1 LVRHSKTCIQIE
13 NLAMKRQLPRWKNV
27 KPLLGWS
34 LPKLPLQDKKLKKV
48 VNMAEMRSLAKKRV
62 PKAVFDYVDGGAN
75 DELAYARSQEIYSKV
90 EFKARVLRDVSK
102 IDLNAEILDAKTS
115 LPIIFAPTGY
125 TRMMH
130 YKGEVMVAKVC
141 QENNLIYNL
150 STMGTTSSKE
160 IGEQVSGVRRWFQ
173 LYLWRDRDQSL
184 KFIEEAKEAGFEGL
198 MLTVDTAVG
207 GIKWRDMRNG
217 LTVPPKIGL
226 KTFFDMA
233 LKPKWWFNLLTTAP
247 LEFATFRNF
256 NKPLS
261 EIAAKVFDPAVT
273 FEDVK
278 WLRSVWQGKL
288 IIKGIQTVEDASELA
303 KIGIDAIVL
312 SNHGGRQLD
321 RSVVPLELLPS
332 VRAAIGAK
340 GSGPQIYID
349 GAVMSGADVIAAIA
363 LGADAVLIGR
373 AYLYGAMAAGEGGV
387 KKVVELFRFEM
398 ETAMKLMGAKNLG
411 ELSPDFVNIRA

>member
-1 LVRHSKTCIQIE
+1 
-13 NLAMKRQLPRWKNV
+13 MKRQLPRWKNI

-34 LPKLPLQDKKLKKV
+34 LPKFPLQDRKLKNV
-48 VNMAEMRSLAKKRV
+48 VNLAEMRNLAKKRV

-75 DELAYARSQEIYSKV
+75 DELAYARSQEIYSRV

-102 IDLNAEILDAKTS
+102 IDLTCDVIGQKSA

-130 YKGEVMVAKVC
+130 YQGEVMIAKIC
-141 QENNLIYNL
+141 EENNLIYNL
-150 STMGTTSSKE
+150 STMGTTSSEE
-160 IGEQVSGVRRWFQ
+160 IGNQVPGVRRWFQ

-217 LTVPPKIGL
+217 LTVPPKIGF

-261 EIAAKVFDPAVT
+261 EIAATVFDPAVT
-273 FEDVK
+273 FEYVK

-288 IIKGIQTVEDASELA
+288 IIKGIQTVADAAELK
-303 KIGIDAIVL
+303 KIGVDAIVL

-321 RSVVPLELLPS
+321 RSVVPLELLPK
-332 VRAAIGAK
+332 VRSEFGAK

-349 GAVMSGADVIAAIA
+349 GAIMSGADVLAAVA

-373 AYLYGAMAAGEGGV
+373 AYLYGAMAAGQSGV
-387 KKVVELFRFEM
+387 EKVVEMFRFEM
-398 ETAMKLMGAKNLG
+398 ETAMKLMGAKNLT
-411 ELSPDFVNIRA
+411 ELTPDFVNIRS

>member
-1 LVRHSKTCIQIE
+1 
-13 NLAMKRQLPRWKNV
+13 MKRQLPRWKNI

-34 LPKLPLQDKKLKKV
+34 LPKYPLSDKKLNNV
-48 VNMAEMRSLAKKRV
+48 VNLAELRLLAKRRV

-75 DELAYARSQEIYSKV
+75 DELAYARSQEIYSRI
-90 EFKARVLRDVSK
+90 EFRARVLRDVSNIK
-102 IDLNAEILDAKTS
+102 LNANILGADSA

-130 YKGEVMVAKVC
+130 YQGEVMVAKVC
-141 QENNLIYNL
+141 EENNLIYNL
-150 STMGTTSSKE
+150 STMGTTSSSE
-160 IGEQVSGVRRWFQ
+160 IGKEVSGVRRWFQ

-184 KFIEEAKEAGFEGL
+184 KFIQEAKVAGFEGL

-217 LTVPPKIGL
+217 LTVPPKINL
-226 KTFFDMA
+226 KTFIDMA
-233 LKPKWWFNLLTTAP
+233 FKPKWWLNLLTTAP

-288 IIKGIQTVEDASELA
+288 IIKGIQTVEDALELT
-303 KIGIDAIVL
+303 KIGVDAIVL

-321 RSVVPLELLPS
+321 RSVVPLELLPQ
-332 VRAAIGAK
+332 VRAALGAK
-340 GSGPQIYID
+340 GGNVQLYID
-349 GAVMSGADVIAAIA
+349 GAIMSGADVLAAIA

-373 AYLYGAMAAGEGGV
+373 AYLYGAMASGKAGV
-387 KKVVELFRFEM
+387 QKVVQILRFEM
-398 ETAMKLMGAKNLG
+398 ETAMKLMGVKDLS
-411 ELSPDFVNIRA
+411 ELTQDFVNIRS

>member
-1 LVRHSKTCIQIE
+1 
-13 NLAMKRQLPRWKNV
+13 M
-27 KPLLGWS
+27 
-34 LPKLPLQDKKLKKV
+34 PKFPLQDRKLKSV
-48 VNMAEMRSLAKKRV
+48 VNLAEMRNLAKKRV

-75 DELAYARSQEIYSKV
+75 DELAYVRSQEIYSRV

-102 IDLNAEILDAKTS
+102 IDLTCDVLGQKTA
-115 LPIIFAPTGY
+115 LPLIFAPTGY

-130 YKGEVMVAKVC
+130 YQGEVMVAKIC
-141 QENNLIYNL
+141 EENNLIYNL
-150 STMGTTSSKE
+150 STMGTTSSEE
-160 IGEQVSGVRRWFQ
+160 IGNQVPGVRRWFQ

-184 KFIEEAKEAGFEGL
+184 KFIEEAKKAGFEGL

-217 LTVPPKIGL
+217 LTVPPKIGF

-261 EIAAKVFDPAVT
+261 EIAATVFDPAVT

-288 IIKGIQTVEDASELA
+288 IIKGIQSVADAAELK
-303 KIGIDAIVL
+303 KIGVDAIVL

-321 RSVVPLELLPS
+321 RSVVPLELLPK
-332 VRAAIGAK
+332 VRSEIGVK

-349 GAVMSGADVIAAIA
+349 GAIMSGADVLAAIA

-373 AYLYGAMAAGEGGV
+373 AYLYGAMAAGKSGV
-387 KKVVELFRFEM
+387 KKVVEMFRFEM
-398 ETAMKLMGAKNLG
+398 ETALKLMGAKNLS
-411 ELSPDFVNIRA
+411 ELAPDFVNIRS

>member
-1 LVRHSKTCIQIE
+1 
-13 NLAMKRQLPRWKNV
+13 MKRQLPRWKNI
-27 KPLLGWS
+27 KPLLGWG
-34 LPKLPLQDKKLKKV
+34 LPKTFFQDRKLNSA
-48 VNMAEMRSLAKKRV
+48 VNLAELRLLAKRRV

-75 DELAYARSQEIYSKV
+75 DELAYARSQEIYSRV
-90 EFKARVLRDVSK
+90 EFKARVLRDVSAVDLKTK
-102 IDLNAEILDAKTS
+102 ILGKESA

-130 YKGEVMVAKVC
+130 YQGEIMVAKVC
-141 QENNLIYNL
+141 DDNNLIYNL

-160 IGEQVSGVRRWFQ
+160 IGEQVPSVRRWFQ
-173 LYLWRDRDQSL
+173 LYLWRDREQSL
-184 KFIEEAKEAGFEGL
+184 KFIEEARAAGFEGL

-217 LTVPPKIGL
+217 LTVPPKIGF

-288 IIKGIQTVEDASELA
+288 IIKGIQTVSDAQELA
-303 KIGIDAIVL
+303 KIGVDAIVL

-321 RSVVPLELLPS
+321 RSVVPLELLPD
-332 VRAAIGAK
+332 VRTALGPK
-340 GSGPQIYID
+340 GSGVEIYID
-349 GAVMSGADVIAAIA
+349 GAIMSGADCLAAVA

-373 AYLYGAMAAGEGGV
+373 AYLYGAMAAGKNGV
-387 KKVVELFRFEM
+387 EKVVEILRFEM
-398 ETAMKLMGAKNLG
+398 ETALKLMGAKNLS
-411 ELSPDFVNIRA
+411 ELSPEFINIRS

>member
-1 LVRHSKTCIQIE
+1 
-13 NLAMKRQLPRWKNV
+13 MKRQLPRWKSI
-27 KPLLGWS
+27 KPLLGWG
-34 LPKLPLQDKKLKKV
+34 LPKSPFQDRKLNSV
-48 VNMAEMRSLAKKRV
+48 VNLAELRSLAKRRV

-75 DELAYARSQEIYSKV
+75 DELAYARSQEIYTRV
-90 EFKARVLRDVSK
+90 EFKARVLRDVSV
-102 IDLNAEILDAKTS
+102 IDLKTKILDKESA

-130 YKGEVMVAKVC
+130 YQGEVMVAKVC
-141 QENNLIYNL
+141 DENNLIYNL

-160 IGEQVSGVRRWFQ
+160 IGEQVPNVRRWFQ

-184 KFIEEAKEAGFEGL
+184 KFIEEAKAAGFEGL

-288 IIKGIQTVEDASELA
+288 IIKGIQTVSDAQELA
-303 KIGIDAIVL
+303 KIGVDAIVL

-321 RSVVPLELLPS
+321 RSVVPLELLPA
-332 VRAAIGAK
+332 VRTAIGPK
-340 GSGPQIYID
+340 GNSPEIYID
-349 GAVMSGADVIAAIA
+349 GAIMSGADCLAAVA

-373 AYLYGAMAAGEGGV
+373 AYLYGAMAAGKNGV
-387 KKVVELFRFEM
+387 EKVVEILRFEM
-398 ETAMKLMGAKNLG
+398 ETALKLMGAKNLS
-411 ELSPDFVNIRA
+411 ELSPDFINIRS

>member
-1 LVRHSKTCIQIE
+1 
-13 NLAMKRQLPRWKNV
+13 MKRQFPRWKNI

-34 LPKLPLQDKKLKKV
+34 LPKDPFADRKLKKV
-48 VNMAEMRSLAKKRV
+48 VNLAEMRLLSKKRV

-75 DELAYARSQEIYSKV
+75 DELAFIRSQEAYSRV

-102 IDLNAEILDAKTS
+102 IDLTANIVGQKSA

-130 YKGEVMVAKVC
+130 YQGEIMVAKIC
-141 QENNLIYNL
+141 EENNLVYNL

-160 IGEQVSGVRRWFQ
+160 IGDQVPNVRRWFQ
-173 LYLWRDRDQSL
+173 LYLWRDRSQSL
-184 KFIEEAKEAGFEGL
+184 KFIEEAQAAGFEGL

-233 LKPKWWFNLLTTAP
+233 LKPKWWANLLTTAP

-278 WLRSVWQGKL
+278 WLRSVWKGKL
-288 IIKGIQTVEDASELA
+288 IIKGIQNVPDAVELT
-303 KIGIDAIVL
+303 KIGVDAIVL

-321 RSVVPLELLPS
+321 RSVVPLELLPQ
-332 VRAAIGAK
+332 VRSAIGPK
-340 GSGPQIYID
+340 GNGPQIFID
-349 GAVMSGADVIAAIA
+349 GAIMSGADVLAAIA

-373 AYLYGAMAAGEGGV
+373 AYLYGAMAAGKKGV
-387 KKVVELFRFEM
+387 EKVVEMLRFEM
-398 ETAMKLMGAKNLG
+398 ETAMKLLGAKDLS
-411 ELSPDFVNIRA
+411 ELNPDFVNIRN

>member
-1 LVRHSKTCIQIE
+1 
-13 NLAMKRQLPRWKNV
+13 MKRQLPRWKSI
-27 KPLLGWS
+27 KPLLGWG
-34 LPKLPLQDKKLKKV
+34 LPKSPFRDRKLNSV
-48 VNMAEMRSLAKKRV
+48 VNLAELRSLAKRRV

-75 DELAYARSQEIYSKV
+75 DELAYARSQEIYSRV
-90 EFKARVLRDVSK
+90 EFKARVLRDVSV
-102 IDLNAEILDAKTS
+102 IDLKTKILDKESA

-130 YKGEVMVAKVC
+130 YQGEVMVAKVC
-141 QENNLIYNL
+141 DENNLIYSL

-160 IGEQVSGVRRWFQ
+160 IGEQVPNVRRWFQ

-184 KFIEEAKEAGFEGL
+184 KFIEEAKAAGFEGL

-207 GIKWRDMRNG
+207 GIKWRDIRNG

-288 IIKGIQTVEDASELA
+288 IIKGIQTVSDAQELA
-303 KIGIDAIVL
+303 KIGVDAIVL

-321 RSVVPLELLPS
+321 RSVVPLELLPA
-332 VRAAIGAK
+332 VRTAIGPK
-340 GSGPQIYID
+340 GNSPEIYID
-349 GAVMSGADVIAAIA
+349 GAIMSGADCLAAVA

-373 AYLYGAMAAGEGGV
+373 AYLYGAMAAGKNGV
-387 KKVVELFRFEM
+387 EKVVEILRFEM
-398 ETAMKLMGAKNLG
+398 ETALKLMGAKNLS
-411 ELSPDFVNIRA
+411 ELSPDFINIRS

>member
-1 LVRHSKTCIQIE
+1 MR
-13 NLAMKRQLPRWKNV
+13 MKRQLPRWKNI

-34 LPKLPLQDKKLKKV
+34 LPKYPLSDKKLNNV
-48 VNMAEMRSLAKKRV
+48 VNLAELRLLAKRRV

-75 DELAYARSQEIYSKV
+75 DELAYARSQEIYSRI
-90 EFKARVLRDVSK
+90 EFRARVLRDVSNIK
-102 IDLNAEILDAKTS
+102 LNANILGADSA

-130 YKGEVMVAKVC
+130 YQGEVMVAKVC
-141 QENNLIYNL
+141 EENNLIYNL
-150 STMGTTSSKE
+150 STMGTTSSSE
-160 IGEQVSGVRRWFQ
+160 IGKEVSGVRRWFQ

-184 KFIEEAKEAGFEGL
+184 KFIQEAKVAGFEGL

-217 LTVPPKIGL
+217 LTVPPKINL
-226 KTFFDMA
+226 KTFIDMA
-233 LKPKWWFNLLTTAP
+233 FKPKWWLNLLTTAP

-288 IIKGIQTVEDASELA
+288 IIKGIQTVEDALELT
-303 KIGIDAIVL
+303 KIGVDAIVL

-321 RSVVPLELLPS
+321 RSVVPLELLPQ
-332 VRAAIGAK
+332 VRAALGAK
-340 GSGPQIYID
+340 GGNVQLYID
-349 GAVMSGADVIAAIA
+349 GAIMSGADVLAAIA

-373 AYLYGAMAAGEGGV
+373 AYLYGAMASGKAGV
-387 KKVVELFRFEM
+387 QKVVQILRFEM
-398 ETAMKLMGAKNLG
+398 ETAMKLMGVKDLS
-411 ELSPDFVNIRA
+411 ELTPDFVNIRS

>member
-1 LVRHSKTCIQIE
+1 
-13 NLAMKRQLPRWKNV
+13 MKRQLPRWKSI
-27 KPLLGWS
+27 KPLLGWG
-34 LPKLPLQDKKLKKV
+34 LPKSPFRDRKLNSV
-48 VNMAEMRSLAKKRV
+48 VNLAELRSLAKRRV

-75 DELAYARSQEIYSKV
+75 DELAYARSQEIYSRV
-90 EFKARVLRDVSK
+90 EFKARVLRDVSV
-102 IDLNAEILDAKTS
+102 IDLKTKILDKESA

-130 YKGEVMVAKVC
+130 YQGEVMVAKVC
-141 QENNLIYNL
+141 NENNLIYNL

-160 IGEQVSGVRRWFQ
+160 IGEQVPNVRRWFQ

-184 KFIEEAKEAGFEGL
+184 KFIEEAKAAGFEGL

-207 GIKWRDMRNG
+207 GIKWRDIRNG

-278 WLRSVWQGKL
+278 WLRSVWQEKL
-288 IIKGIQTVEDASELA
+288 IIKGIQTVSDAQELA
-303 KIGIDAIVL
+303 KIGVDAIVL

-321 RSVVPLELLPS
+321 RSVVPLELLPA
-332 VRAAIGAK
+332 VRTAIGPK
-340 GSGPQIYID
+340 GSSPEIYID
-349 GAVMSGADVIAAIA
+349 GAIMSGADCLAAVA
-363 LGADAVLIGR
+363 LGANAVLIGR
-373 AYLYGAMAAGEGGV
+373 AYLYGAMAAGKNGV
-387 KKVVELFRFEM
+387 EKVVEILRFEM
-398 ETAMKLMGAKNLG
+398 ETALKLMGAKNLS
-411 ELSPDFVNIRA
+411 ELSPDFINIRS

>member
-1 LVRHSKTCIQIE
+1 
-13 NLAMKRQLPRWKNV
+13 MKRQLPRWKNI
-27 KPLLGWS
+27 KPLLGWG
-34 LPKLPLQDKKLKKV
+34 LPKSPFQDRKLNSA
-48 VNMAEMRSLAKKRV
+48 VNLAELRLLAKRRV

-75 DELAYARSQEIYSKV
+75 DELAYARSQEIYSRI
-90 EFKARVLRDVSK
+90 EFKARVLRDVSV
-102 IDLNAEILDAKTS
+102 IDLKTKILGKESA
-115 LPIIFAPTGY
+115 LPIILAPTGY

-130 YKGEVMVAKVC
+130 YQGEVMVAKVC
-141 QENNLIYNL
+141 DENNLIYNL

-160 IGEQVSGVRRWFQ
+160 VGEQVPKVRRWFQ
-173 LYLWRDRDQSL
+173 LYLWRDREQSL
-184 KFIEEAKEAGFEGL
+184 KFIEEAKAAGFEGL

-207 GIKWRDMRNG
+207 GIKWRDIRNG

-226 KTFFDMA
+226 KTFIDMA

-288 IIKGIQTVEDASELA
+288 IIKGIQTVSDAQELA
-303 KIGIDAIVL
+303 KIGVDAIVL

-321 RSVVPLELLPS
+321 RSVVPLELLPA
-332 VRAAIGAK
+332 VRTALGPK
-340 GSGPQIYID
+340 GSGVEIYID
-349 GAVMSGADVIAAIA
+349 GAVMSGADCLAAVA

-373 AYLYGAMAAGEGGV
+373 AYLYGAMAAGKNGV
-387 KKVVELFRFEM
+387 EKVVEILRFEM
-398 ETAMKLMGAKNLG
+398 ETALKLMGAKNLS
-411 ELSPDFVNIRA
+411 ELSPDFINIRS

>member
-1 LVRHSKTCIQIE
+1 
-13 NLAMKRQLPRWKNV
+13 MKRQLPRWKNI
-27 KPLLGWS
+27 KPLLGWG
-34 LPKLPLQDKKLKKV
+34 LPKSPFQDRKLNSA
-48 VNMAEMRSLAKKRV
+48 VNLAELRLLAKRRV

-75 DELAYARSQEIYSKV
+75 DELAYARSQEIYSRV
-90 EFKARVLRDVSK
+90 EFKARVLRDVSAVDLKTK
-102 IDLNAEILDAKTS
+102 ILGKESA

-130 YKGEVMVAKVC
+130 YQGEVMVAKVC
-141 QENNLIYNL
+141 DENNLIYNL

-160 IGEQVSGVRRWFQ
+160 IGEQVPTVRRWFQ
-173 LYLWRDRDQSL
+173 LYLWRDREQSL
-184 KFIEEAKEAGFEGL
+184 KFIEEAKAAGFEGL

-207 GIKWRDMRNG
+207 GIKWRDIRNG

-226 KTFFDMA
+226 KTFIDMA

-288 IIKGIQTVEDASELA
+288 IIKGIQTVSDAQELA
-303 KIGIDAIVL
+303 KIGVDAIVL

-321 RSVVPLELLPS
+321 RSVVPLELLPE
-332 VRAAIGAK
+332 VRTALGPK
-340 GSGPQIYID
+340 GSGVEIYID
-349 GAVMSGADVIAAIA
+349 GAVMSGADCLAAVA

-373 AYLYGAMAAGEGGV
+373 AYLYGAMAAGKNGV
-387 KKVVELFRFEM
+387 EKVVEILRFEM
-398 ETAMKLMGAKNLG
+398 ETALKLMGAKNLS
-411 ELSPDFVNIRA
+411 ELSPEFINIRS

>member
-1 LVRHSKTCIQIE
+1 L
-13 NLAMKRQLPRWKNV
+13 KRQFPRWKNI

-34 LPKLPLQDKKLKKV
+34 LPKDPFADRKLKKV
-48 VNMAEMRSLAKKRV
+48 VNLAEMRLLSKKRV

-75 DELAYARSQEIYSKV
+75 DELAYARSQEIYSRV
-90 EFKARVLRDVSK
+90 EFRARVLRDVSK
-102 IDLNAEILDAKTS
+102 IDLTADIVGQKSA

-130 YKGEVMVAKVC
+130 YQGEVMIAKVC
-141 QENNLIYNL
+141 EENDLVYNL

-160 IGEQVSGVRRWFQ
+160 IGDQVPTVRRWFQ
-173 LYLWRDRDQSL
+173 LYLWRDRSQSL
-184 KFIEEAKEAGFEGL
+184 KFIEEAQAAGFEGL

-233 LKPKWWFNLLTTAP
+233 LKPKWWANLLTTAP

-278 WLRSVWQGKL
+278 WLRSVWKGKL
-288 IIKGIQTVEDASELA
+288 IIKGIQTVSDAVEL
-303 KIGIDAIVL
+303 KNIGVDAIVL

-321 RSVVPLELLPS
+321 RSVVPLELLPQ
-332 VRAAIGAK
+332 VRSAIGPK
-340 GSGPQIYID
+340 GNGPQIFID
-349 GAVMSGADVIAAIA
+349 GAIMSGADVLAAIA

-373 AYLYGAMAAGEGGV
+373 AYLYGAMAAGKKGV
-387 KKVVELFRFEM
+387 EKVVEMLRFEM
-398 ETAMKLMGAKNLG
+398 ETAMKLLGAKDLS
-411 ELSPDFVNIRA
+411 ELNPDFVNIRN

>member
-1 LVRHSKTCIQIE
+1 
-13 NLAMKRQLPRWKNV
+13 MKRQLPRWKSI
-27 KPLLGWS
+27 KPLLGWG
-34 LPKLPLQDKKLKKV
+34 LPKSPFRDRKLNSV
-48 VNMAEMRSLAKKRV
+48 VNLAELRSLAKRRV

-75 DELAYARSQEIYSKV
+75 DELAYARSQEIYSRV
-90 EFKARVLRDVSK
+90 EFKARVLRDVSV
-102 IDLNAEILDAKTS
+102 IDLKTKILDKESA

-130 YKGEVMVAKVC
+130 YQGEVMVAKVC
-141 QENNLIYNL
+141 NENNLIYNL

-160 IGEQVSGVRRWFQ
+160 IGEQVPNVRRWFQ

-184 KFIEEAKEAGFEGL
+184 KFIEEAKAAGFEGL

-288 IIKGIQTVEDASELA
+288 IIKGIQTVSDAQELA
-303 KIGIDAIVL
+303 KIGVDAIVL

-321 RSVVPLELLPS
+321 RSVVPLELLPA
-332 VRAAIGAK
+332 VRTAIGPK
-340 GSGPQIYID
+340 GSSPEIYID
-349 GAVMSGADVIAAIA
+349 GAIMSGADCLAAVA

-373 AYLYGAMAAGEGGV
+373 AYLYGAMAAGKNGV
-387 KKVVELFRFEM
+387 EKVVEILRFEM
-398 ETAMKLMGAKNLG
+398 ETALKLMGAKNLS
-411 ELSPDFVNIRA
+411 ELSPDFINIRS

>member
-1 LVRHSKTCIQIE
+1 L
-13 NLAMKRQLPRWKNV
+13 KRQFPRWKNI

-34 LPKLPLQDKKLKKV
+34 LPKDPFADRKLKKV
-48 VNMAEMRSLAKKRV
+48 VNLAEMRLLSKKRV

-75 DELAYARSQEIYSKV
+75 DELAFIRSQEVYSRV

-102 IDLNAEILDAKTS
+102 IDLTANIVGQKSA

-130 YKGEVMVAKVC
+130 YQGEIMVAKVC
-141 QENNLIYNL
+141 EENNLVYNL

-160 IGEQVSGVRRWFQ
+160 IGDQVPNVRRWFQ
-173 LYLWRDRDQSL
+173 LYLWRDRSQSL
-184 KFIEEAKEAGFEGL
+184 KFIEEAQAAGFEGL

-233 LKPKWWFNLLTTAP
+233 LKPKWWANLLTTAP

-273 FEDVK
+273 FEDIK
-278 WLRSVWQGKL
+278 WLRSVWKGKL
-288 IIKGIQTVEDASELA
+288 IIKGIQNVPDAVELT
-303 KIGIDAIVL
+303 KIGVDAIVL

-321 RSVVPLELLPS
+321 RSVVPLELLPQ
-332 VRAAIGAK
+332 VRSAIGPK
-340 GSGPQIYID
+340 GNGPQIFID
-349 GAVMSGADVIAAIA
+349 GAIMSGADVLAAIA

-373 AYLYGAMAAGEGGV
+373 AYLYGAMAAGKKGV
-387 KKVVELFRFEM
+387 EKVVEMLRFEM
-398 ETAMKLMGAKNLG
+398 ETAMKLLGAKDLS
-411 ELSPDFVNIRA
+411 ELNPDFVNIRN

>member
-1 LVRHSKTCIQIE
+1 
-13 NLAMKRQLPRWKNV
+13 MKRQLPRWKSI
-27 KPLLGWS
+27 KPLLGWG
-34 LPKLPLQDKKLKKV
+34 LPKSPFRDRKLNSV
-48 VNMAEMRSLAKKRV
+48 VNLAELRSLAKRRV

-75 DELAYARSQEIYSKV
+75 DELAYARSQEIYSRV
-90 EFKARVLRDVSK
+90 EFKARVLRDVSV
-102 IDLNAEILDAKTS
+102 IDLKTKILDKESA

-130 YKGEVMVAKVC
+130 YQGEVMVAKVC
-141 QENNLIYNL
+141 DENNLIYNL

-160 IGEQVSGVRRWFQ
+160 IGEQVPNVRRWFQ

-184 KFIEEAKEAGFEGL
+184 KFIEEAKAAGFEGL

-207 GIKWRDMRNG
+207 GIKWRDIRNG

-288 IIKGIQTVEDASELA
+288 IIKGIQTVSDAQELA
-303 KIGIDAIVL
+303 KIGVDAIVL

-321 RSVVPLELLPS
+321 RSVVPLELLPA
-332 VRAAIGAK
+332 VRTAIGPK
-340 GSGPQIYID
+340 GNSPEIYID
-349 GAVMSGADVIAAIA
+349 GAIMSGADCLAAVA

-373 AYLYGAMAAGEGGV
+373 AFLYGAMAAGKNGV
-387 KKVVELFRFEM
+387 EKVVEILRFEM
-398 ETAMKLMGAKNLG
+398 ETALKLMGAKNLS
-411 ELSPDFVNIRA
+411 ELSPDYINIRS

>member
-1 LVRHSKTCIQIE
+1 
-13 NLAMKRQLPRWKNV
+13 MKRQLPRWKSI
-27 KPLLGWS
+27 KPLLGWG
-34 LPKLPLQDKKLKKV
+34 LPKSPFRDRKLNSV
-48 VNMAEMRSLAKKRV
+48 VNLAELRSLAKRRV

-75 DELAYARSQEIYSKV
+75 DELAYARSQEIYSRV
-90 EFKARVLRDVSK
+90 EFKARVLRDVSV
-102 IDLNAEILDAKTS
+102 IDLKTKILGKESA

-130 YKGEVMVAKVC
+130 YQGEVMVAKVC
-141 QENNLIYNL
+141 DENNLIYNL

-160 IGEQVSGVRRWFQ
+160 VGEQVPKVRRWFQ
-173 LYLWRDRDQSL
+173 LYLWRDREQSL
-184 KFIEEAKEAGFEGL
+184 KFIEEAKAAGFEGL

-207 GIKWRDMRNG
+207 GIKWRDIRNG

-226 KTFFDMA
+226 KTFVDMA

-288 IIKGIQTVEDASELA
+288 IIKGIQTVSDAQELA
-303 KIGIDAIVL
+303 KIGVDAIVL

-321 RSVVPLELLPS
+321 RSVVPLELLPA
-332 VRAAIGAK
+332 VRTALGPK
-340 GSGPQIYID
+340 GSGVEICID
-349 GAVMSGADVIAAIA
+349 GAVMSGADCLAAVA

-373 AYLYGAMAAGEGGV
+373 AYLYGAMAAGKNGV
-387 KKVVELFRFEM
+387 EKVVEILRFEM
-398 ETAMKLMGAKNLG
+398 ETALKLMGAKNLS
-411 ELSPDFVNIRA
+411 ELSPDFINIRS

>member
-1 LVRHSKTCIQIE
+1 
-13 NLAMKRQLPRWKNV
+13 MKRQLPRWKSI
-27 KPLLGWS
+27 KPLLGWG
-34 LPKLPLQDKKLKKV
+34 LPKSPFQDRKLNFV
-48 VNMAEMRSLAKKRV
+48 VNLAELRSLAKRRV

-75 DELAYARSQEIYSKV
+75 DELAYTRSQEIYSRV
-90 EFKARVLRDVSK
+90 EFKARVLRDVSV
-102 IDLNAEILDAKTS
+102 IDLKTKILDKESA

-130 YKGEVMVAKVC
+130 YQGEVMVAKVC
-141 QENNLIYNL
+141 DKNNLIYNL

-160 IGEQVSGVRRWFQ
+160 IGEQVPNVRRWFQ

-184 KFIEEAKEAGFEGL
+184 KFIEEAKAAGFEGL

-207 GIKWRDMRNG
+207 GIKWRDIRNG

-288 IIKGIQTVEDASELA
+288 IIKGIQTVSDAQELA
-303 KIGIDAIVL
+303 KIGVDAIVL

-321 RSVVPLELLPS
+321 RSVVPLELLPA
-332 VRAAIGAK
+332 VRTAIGPK
-340 GSGPQIYID
+340 GSSPEIYID
-349 GAVMSGADVIAAIA
+349 GAIMSGADCLAAVA

-373 AYLYGAMAAGEGGV
+373 AYLYGAMAAGKNGV
-387 KKVVELFRFEM
+387 EKVIEILRFEM
-398 ETAMKLMGAKNLG
+398 ETALKLMGAKNLS
-411 ELSPDFVNIRA
+411 ELSPDFINIRS

>member
-1 LVRHSKTCIQIE
+1 
-13 NLAMKRQLPRWKNV
+13 MKRQFPRWKNI

-34 LPKLPLQDKKLKKV
+34 LPKDPFADRKLKKV
-48 VNMAEMRSLAKKRV
+48 VNLAEMRLLSKKRV

-75 DELAYARSQEIYSKV
+75 DELAFIRSQEVYSRV

-102 IDLNAEILDAKTS
+102 IDLTADIVGQKSA

-130 YKGEVMVAKVC
+130 YQGEIMVAKVC
-141 QENNLIYNL
+141 EENNLVYNL

-160 IGEQVSGVRRWFQ
+160 IGEQVPNVRRWFQ
-173 LYLWRDRDQSL
+173 LYLWRDRSQSL
-184 KFIEEAKEAGFEGL
+184 KFIEEAQAAGFEGL

-233 LKPKWWFNLLTTAP
+233 LKPKWWANLLTTAP

-278 WLRSVWQGKL
+278 WLRSVWKGKL
-288 IIKGIQTVEDASELA
+288 IIKGIQTVSDAVEL
-303 KIGIDAIVL
+303 KDIGVDAIVL

-321 RSVVPLELLPS
+321 RSIVPLELLPQ
-332 VRAAIGAK
+332 VRSAIGPK
-340 GSGPQIYID
+340 GNGPQIFID
-349 GAVMSGADVIAAIA
+349 GAIMSGADVLAAIA

-373 AYLYGAMAAGEGGV
+373 AYLYGAMAAGKKGV
-387 KKVVELFRFEM
+387 EKVVEMLRFEM
-398 ETAMKLMGAKNLG
+398 ETAIKLLGAKDLS
-411 ELSPDFVNIRA
+411 ELNPDFVNIRN

>member
-1 LVRHSKTCIQIE
+1 MR
-13 NLAMKRQLPRWKNV
+13 MKRQLPRWKNI

-34 LPKLPLQDKKLKKV
+34 IPKYPRSDKKLNNV
-48 VNMAEMRSLAKKRV
+48 VNLAELRLLAKRRV

-75 DELAYARSQEIYSKV
+75 DELAYARSQEIYSRI
-90 EFKARVLRDVSK
+90 EFRARVLRDVSNVK
-102 IDLNAEILDAKTS
+102 LNANILGADSA

-130 YKGEVMVAKVC
+130 YQGEVMVAKVC
-141 QENNLIYNL
+141 EENNLIYNL
-150 STMGTTSSKE
+150 STMGTTSSSE
-160 IGEQVSGVRRWFQ
+160 IGKEVSGVRRWFQ

-184 KFIEEAKEAGFEGL
+184 KFIQEAKVAGFEGL

-217 LTVPPKIGL
+217 LTVPPKINL
-226 KTFFDMA
+226 KTFIDMA
-233 LKPKWWFNLLTTAP
+233 FKPKWWFNLLTTAP

-288 IIKGIQTVEDASELA
+288 IIKGIQTVEDALELT
-303 KIGIDAIVL
+303 KIGVDAIVL

-321 RSVVPLELLPS
+321 RSVVPLELLPQ
-332 VRAAIGAK
+332 VRAALGAK
-340 GSGPQIYID
+340 GGNVQLYID
-349 GAVMSGADVIAAIA
+349 GAIMSGADVLAAIA

-373 AYLYGAMAAGEGGV
+373 AYLYGAMAAGKAGV
-387 KKVVELFRFEM
+387 QKVVQILRFEM
-398 ETAMKLMGAKNLG
+398 ETAMKLMGVKDLS
-411 ELSPDFVNIRA
+411 ELTPDFVNIRS

>member
-1 LVRHSKTCIQIE
+1 
-13 NLAMKRQLPRWKNV
+13 MKRQLPRWKSI
-27 KPLLGWS
+27 KPLLGWG
-34 LPKLPLQDKKLKKV
+34 LPKSPFQDRKLNFV
-48 VNMAEMRSLAKKRV
+48 VNLAELRSLAKRRV

-75 DELAYARSQEIYSKV
+75 DELAYARSQEIYSRV
-90 EFKARVLRDVSK
+90 EFKARVLRDVSV
-102 IDLNAEILDAKTS
+102 IDLKTKILDKESA

-130 YKGEVMVAKVC
+130 YQGEVMVAKVC
-141 QENNLIYNL
+141 DENNLIYNL

-160 IGEQVSGVRRWFQ
+160 IGEQVPNVRRWFQ

-184 KFIEEAKEAGFEGL
+184 KFIEEAKAAGFEGL

-207 GIKWRDMRNG
+207 GIKWRDIRNG

-288 IIKGIQTVEDASELA
+288 IIKGIQTVSDAQELA
-303 KIGIDAIVL
+303 KIGVDAIVL

-321 RSVVPLELLPS
+321 RSVVPLELLPA
-332 VRAAIGAK
+332 VRTAIGPK
-340 GSGPQIYID
+340 GSSPEIYID
-349 GAVMSGADVIAAIA
+349 GAIMSGADCLAAVA

-373 AYLYGAMAAGEGGV
+373 AYLYGAMAAGKNGV
-387 KKVVELFRFEM
+387 EKVVEILRFEM
-398 ETAMKLMGAKNLG
+398 ETALKLMGAKNLS
-411 ELSPDFVNIRA
+411 ELSPDFINIRS

>member
-1 LVRHSKTCIQIE
+1 
-13 NLAMKRQLPRWKNV
+13 MKRQLPRWKSI
-27 KPLLGWS
+27 KPLLGWG
-34 LPKLPLQDKKLKKV
+34 LPKSPFRDRKLNSV
-48 VNMAEMRSLAKKRV
+48 VNLAELRSLAKRRV

-75 DELAYARSQEIYSKV
+75 DELAYARSQEIYSRV
-90 EFKARVLRDVSK
+90 EFKARVLRDVSV
-102 IDLNAEILDAKTS
+102 IDLKTKILDKESA

-130 YKGEVMVAKVC
+130 YQGEVMVAKVC
-141 QENNLIYNL
+141 DENNLIYNL

-160 IGEQVSGVRRWFQ
+160 IGEQVTNVRRWFQ

-184 KFIEEAKEAGFEGL
+184 KFIEEAKAAGFEGL

-207 GIKWRDMRNG
+207 GIKWRDIRNG

-288 IIKGIQTVEDASELA
+288 IIKGIQTVSDAQELA
-303 KIGIDAIVL
+303 KIGVDAIVL

-321 RSVVPLELLPS
+321 RSVVPLELLPA
-332 VRAAIGAK
+332 VRTAIGPK
-340 GSGPQIYID
+340 GSSPEIYID
-349 GAVMSGADVIAAIA
+349 GAIMSGADCLAAVA

-373 AYLYGAMAAGEGGV
+373 AYLYGAMAAGKNGV
-387 KKVVELFRFEM
+387 EKVVEILRFEM
-398 ETAMKLMGAKNLG
+398 ETALKLMGAKNLS
-411 ELSPDFVNIRA
+411 ELSPDFINIRS

>member
-1 LVRHSKTCIQIE
+1 
-13 NLAMKRQLPRWKNV
+13 MKRQLPRWKSI
-27 KPLLGWS
+27 KPLLGWG
-34 LPKLPLQDKKLKKV
+34 LPKSPFRDRKLNSV
-48 VNMAEMRSLAKKRV
+48 VNLAELRSLAKRRV

-75 DELAYARSQEIYSKV
+75 DELAYARSQEIYSRV
-90 EFKARVLRDVSK
+90 EFKARVLRDVSV
-102 IDLNAEILDAKTS
+102 IDLKTKILDKESA

-130 YKGEVMVAKVC
+130 YQGEVMVAKVC
-141 QENNLIYNL
+141 DENNLIYNL

-160 IGEQVSGVRRWFQ
+160 IGEQVPNVRRWFQ

-184 KFIEEAKEAGFEGL
+184 KFIEEAKAAGFEGL

-288 IIKGIQTVEDASELA
+288 IIKGIQTVSDAQELA
-303 KIGIDAIVL
+303 KIGVDAIVL

-321 RSVVPLELLPS
+321 RSVVPLELLPA
-332 VRAAIGAK
+332 VRTAIGPK
-340 GSGPQIYID
+340 GSSPEIYID
-349 GAVMSGADVIAAIA
+349 GAIMSGADCLAAVA
-363 LGADAVLIGR
+363 LGADALLIGR
-373 AYLYGAMAAGEGGV
+373 AYLYGAMAAGKNGV
-387 KKVVELFRFEM
+387 EKVVEILRFEM
-398 ETAMKLMGAKNLG
+398 ETALKLMGAKNLS
-411 ELSPDFVNIRA
+411 ELSPDFINIRS

>member
-1 LVRHSKTCIQIE
+1 
-13 NLAMKRQLPRWKNV
+13 MKRQFPRWKNI

-34 LPKLPLQDKKLKKV
+34 LPKDPFADRKLKKV
-48 VNMAEMRSLAKKRV
+48 VNLAEMRLLSKKRV

-75 DELAYARSQEIYSKV
+75 DELAFIRSQEVYSRV

-102 IDLNAEILDAKTS
+102 IDLTANIVGQKSA
-115 LPIIFAPTGY
+115 LPLIFAPTGY

-130 YKGEVMVAKVC
+130 YQGEIMVAKVC
-141 QENNLIYNL
+141 EENNLVYNL

-160 IGEQVSGVRRWFQ
+160 IGDQVPNVRRWFQ
-173 LYLWRDRDQSL
+173 LYLWRDRSQSL
-184 KFIEEAKEAGFEGL
+184 KFIEEAQAAGFEGL

-233 LKPKWWFNLLTTAP
+233 LKPKWWANLLTTAP

-273 FEDVK
+273 FEDIK
-278 WLRSVWQGKL
+278 WLRSVWKGKL
-288 IIKGIQTVEDASELA
+288 IIKGIQTVSDAVELT
-303 KIGIDAIVL
+303 KIGVDAIVL

-321 RSVVPLELLPS
+321 RSVVPLELLPQ
-332 VRAAIGAK
+332 VRSAIGPK
-340 GSGPQIYID
+340 GNGPQIFID
-349 GAVMSGADVIAAIA
+349 GAIMSGADVLAAIA

-373 AYLYGAMAAGEGGV
+373 AYLYGAMAAGKKGV
-387 KKVVELFRFEM
+387 EKVVEMLRFEM
-398 ETAMKLMGAKNLG
+398 ETAMKLLGAKDLS
-411 ELSPDFVNIRA
+411 ELNPDFVNIRN

>member
-1 LVRHSKTCIQIE
+1 
-13 NLAMKRQLPRWKNV
+13 MKRQLPRWKSI
-27 KPLLGWS
+27 KPLLGWG
-34 LPKLPLQDKKLKKV
+34 LPKSPFRDRKLNSV
-48 VNMAEMRSLAKKRV
+48 VNLAELRSLAKRRV

-75 DELAYARSQEIYSKV
+75 DELAYARSQEIYSRV
-90 EFKARVLRDVSK
+90 EFKARVLRDVSV
-102 IDLNAEILDAKTS
+102 IDLKTKILDKESA

-130 YKGEVMVAKVC
+130 YQGEVMVAKVC
-141 QENNLIYNL
+141 DENNLIYNL

-160 IGEQVSGVRRWFQ
+160 IGEQVPNVRRWFQ

-184 KFIEEAKEAGFEGL
+184 KFIEEAKAAGFEGL

-207 GIKWRDMRNG
+207 GIKWRDIRNG

-288 IIKGIQTVEDASELA
+288 IIKGIQTVSDAQELA
-303 KIGIDAIVL
+303 KIGVDAIVL

-321 RSVVPLELLPS
+321 RSVVPLELLPA
-332 VRAAIGAK
+332 VRTAIGPK
-340 GSGPQIYID
+340 GSSPEIYID
-349 GAVMSGADVIAAIA
+349 GAIMSGADCLAAVA
-363 LGADAVLIGR
+363 LGANAVLIGR
-373 AYLYGAMAAGEGGV
+373 AYLYGAMAAGKNGV
-387 KKVVELFRFEM
+387 EKVVEILRFEM
-398 ETAMKLMGAKNLG
+398 ETALKLMGAKNLS
-411 ELSPDFVNIRA
+411 ELSPDFINIRS

>member
-1 LVRHSKTCIQIE
+1 
-13 NLAMKRQLPRWKNV
+13 MKRQFPRWKNI

-34 LPKLPLQDKKLKKV
+34 LPKDPFADRKLKKV
-48 VNMAEMRSLAKKRV
+48 VNLAEMRLLSKKRV

-75 DELAYARSQEIYSKV
+75 DELAFIRSQEVYSRV

-102 IDLNAEILDAKTS
+102 IDLTANIVGQKSA

-130 YKGEVMVAKVC
+130 YQGEIMVAKVC
-141 QENNLIYNL
+141 EENNLVYNL

-160 IGEQVSGVRRWFQ
+160 IGEQVPNVRRWFQ
-173 LYLWRDRDQSL
+173 LYLWRDRSQSL
-184 KFIEEAKEAGFEGL
+184 KFIEEAQAAGFEGL

-233 LKPKWWFNLLTTAP
+233 LKPKWWANLLTTAP

-273 FEDVK
+273 FEDIK
-278 WLRSVWQGKL
+278 WLRSVWRGKL
-288 IIKGIQTVEDASELA
+288 IIKGIQTVSDAVELT
-303 KIGIDAIVL
+303 KIGVDAIVL

-321 RSVVPLELLPS
+321 RSVVPLELLPQ
-332 VRAAIGAK
+332 VRSAIGPK
-340 GSGPQIYID
+340 GNGPQIFID
-349 GAVMSGADVIAAIA
+349 GAIMSGADVLAAIA

-373 AYLYGAMAAGEGGV
+373 AYLYGAMAAGKKGV
-387 KKVVELFRFEM
+387 EKVVEMLRFEM
-398 ETAMKLMGAKNLG
+398 ETAMKLLGAKDLS
-411 ELSPDFVNIRA
+411 ELNPDFVNIRN

>member
-1 LVRHSKTCIQIE
+1 
-13 NLAMKRQLPRWKNV
+13 MKRQLPRWKSI
-27 KPLLGWS
+27 KPLLGWG
-34 LPKLPLQDKKLKKV
+34 LPKSPFRDRKLNSV
-48 VNMAEMRSLAKKRV
+48 VNLAELRSLANRRV

-75 DELAYARSQEIYSKV
+75 DELAYARSQEIYSRV
-90 EFKARVLRDVSK
+90 EFKARVLRDVSV
-102 IDLNAEILDAKTS
+102 IDLKTKILDKESA

-130 YKGEVMVAKVC
+130 YQGEVMVAKVC
-141 QENNLIYNL
+141 DENNLIYNL

-160 IGEQVSGVRRWFQ
+160 IGIQVPNVRRWFQ

-184 KFIEEAKEAGFEGL
+184 KFIEEAKAAGFEGL

-288 IIKGIQTVEDASELA
+288 IIKGIQTVSDAQELA
-303 KIGIDAIVL
+303 KIGVDAIVL

-321 RSVVPLELLPS
+321 RSVVPLELLPA
-332 VRAAIGAK
+332 VRTAIGPK
-340 GSGPQIYID
+340 GSSPEIYID
-349 GAVMSGADVIAAIA
+349 GAIMSGADCLAAVA

-373 AYLYGAMAAGEGGV
+373 AYLYGAMAAGKNGV
-387 KKVVELFRFEM
+387 EKVVEILRFEM
-398 ETAMKLMGAKNLG
+398 ETALKLMGAKNLS
-411 ELSPDFVNIRA
+411 ELSPDFINIRS

>member
-1 LVRHSKTCIQIE
+1 
-13 NLAMKRQLPRWKNV
+13 MKRQLPRWKSI
-27 KPLLGWS
+27 KPLLGWG
-34 LPKLPLQDKKLKKV
+34 LPKSPLRDRKLNSV
-48 VNMAEMRSLAKKRV
+48 VNLAELRSLAKRRV

-75 DELAYARSQEIYSKV
+75 DELAYARSQEIYSRV
-90 EFKARVLRDVSK
+90 EFKARVLRDVSV
-102 IDLNAEILDAKTS
+102 IDLKTKILDKESA

-130 YKGEVMVAKVC
+130 YQGEVMVAKVC
-141 QENNLIYNL
+141 DENNLIYNL

-160 IGEQVSGVRRWFQ
+160 IGEQVPNVRRWFQ

-184 KFIEEAKEAGFEGL
+184 KFIEEAKAAGFEGL

-207 GIKWRDMRNG
+207 GIKWRDIRNG

-288 IIKGIQTVEDASELA
+288 IIKGIQTVSDAQELA
-303 KIGIDAIVL
+303 KIGVDAIVL

-321 RSVVPLELLPS
+321 RSVVPLELLPA
-332 VRAAIGAK
+332 VRTAIGPK
-340 GSGPQIYID
+340 GNSPEIYID
-349 GAVMSGADVIAAIA
+349 GAIMSGADCLAAVA

-373 AYLYGAMAAGEGGV
+373 AYLYGAMAAGKNGV
-387 KKVVELFRFEM
+387 EKVVEILRFEM
-398 ETAMKLMGAKNLG
+398 ETALKLMGAKNLS
-411 ELSPDFVNIRA
+411 ELSPDFINIRS

>member
-1 LVRHSKTCIQIE
+1 
-13 NLAMKRQLPRWKNV
+13 MKRQLPRWKSI
-27 KPLLGWS
+27 KPLLGWG
-34 LPKLPLQDKKLKKV
+34 LPKSPFQDRKLNSV
-48 VNMAEMRSLAKKRV
+48 VNLAELRSLAKRRV

-75 DELAYARSQEIYSKV
+75 DELAYARSQEIYSRV
-90 EFKARVLRDVSK
+90 EFKARVLRDVSV
-102 IDLNAEILDAKTS
+102 IDLKTNILDKESA

-141 QENNLIYNL
+141 DENNLIYNL

-160 IGEQVSGVRRWFQ
+160 IGEQVPNVRRWFQ

-184 KFIEEAKEAGFEGL
+184 KFIEEAKAAGFEGL

-207 GIKWRDMRNG
+207 GIKWRDIRNG

-288 IIKGIQTVEDASELA
+288 IIKGIQTVSDAQELA
-303 KIGIDAIVL
+303 KIGVDAIVL

-321 RSVVPLELLPS
+321 RSVVPLELLPA
-332 VRAAIGAK
+332 VRTAIGPK
-340 GSGPQIYID
+340 GSGSEIYID
-349 GAVMSGADVIAAIA
+349 GAIMSGADCLAAVA

-373 AYLYGAMAAGEGGV
+373 AYLYGAMAAGKNGV
-387 KKVVELFRFEM
+387 EKVVEILRFEM
-398 ETAMKLMGAKNLG
+398 ETALKLMGAKNLS
-411 ELSPDFVNIRA
+411 ELSPDFINIRS

>member
-1 LVRHSKTCIQIE
+1 
-13 NLAMKRQLPRWKNV
+13 MKRQLPRWKSI
-27 KPLLGWS
+27 KPLLGWG
-34 LPKLPLQDKKLKKV
+34 LPKSPFRDRKLNSV
-48 VNMAEMRSLAKKRV
+48 VNLAELRSLAKRRV

-75 DELAYARSQEIYSKV
+75 DELAYARSQEIYSRV
-90 EFKARVLRDVSK
+90 EFKARVLRDVSV
-102 IDLNAEILDAKTS
+102 IDLKTKILDKESA

-130 YKGEVMVAKVC
+130 YQGEVMVAKVC
-141 QENNLIYNL
+141 DENNLIYNL

-160 IGEQVSGVRRWFQ
+160 IGEQVPNVRRWFQ

-184 KFIEEAKEAGFEGL
+184 KFIEEAKAAGFEGL

-207 GIKWRDMRNG
+207 GIKWRDIRNG

-288 IIKGIQTVEDASELA
+288 IIKGIQTVSDAQELA
-303 KIGIDAIVL
+303 KIGVDAIVL

-321 RSVVPLELLPS
+321 RSVVPLELLPA
-332 VRAAIGAK
+332 VRTALGPK
-340 GSGPQIYID
+340 GNSPEIYID
-349 GAVMSGADVIAAIA
+349 GAIMSGADCLAAVA

-373 AYLYGAMAAGEGGV
+373 AYLYGAMAAGKNGV
-387 KKVVELFRFEM
+387 EKVVEILRFEM
-398 ETAMKLMGAKNLG
+398 ETALKLMGAKNLS
-411 ELSPDFVNIRA
+411 ELSPDFINIRS

>member
-1 LVRHSKTCIQIE
+1 
-13 NLAMKRQLPRWKNV
+13 MKRQFPRWKNI

-34 LPKLPLQDKKLKKV
+34 LPKDPLADRKLKKV
-48 VNMAEMRSLAKKRV
+48 VNLAEMRLLSKKRV

-75 DELAYARSQEIYSKV
+75 DELAYARSQEVYSRV
-90 EFKARVLRDVSK
+90 EFKAKVLRDVSK
-102 IDLNAEILDAKTS
+102 IDLTANIVGQKSA

-130 YKGEVMVAKVC
+130 YQGEVMVAKVC
-141 QENNLIYNL
+141 EENNLVYNL

-160 IGEQVSGVRRWFQ
+160 IGDQVPNVRRWFQ
-173 LYLWRDRDQSL
+173 LYLWRDRSQSL
-184 KFIEEAKEAGFEGL
+184 KFIEEAQLAGFEGL

-233 LKPKWWFNLLTTAP
+233 LKPKGWFNLLTTAP

-278 WLRSVWQGKL
+278 WLRSVWKGKL
-288 IIKGIQTVEDASELA
+288 IIKGIQTVSDAVEL
-303 KIGIDAIVL
+303 KNIGVDAIVL

-321 RSVVPLELLPS
+321 RSVVPLELLPQ
-332 VRAAIGAK
+332 VRSAIGVK
-340 GSGPQIYID
+340 GNGPQIFID
-349 GAVMSGADVIAAIA
+349 GAIMSGADVLAAIA

-373 AYLYGAMAAGEGGV
+373 AYLYGAMAAGKKGV
-387 KKVVELFRFEM
+387 EKVVEMLRFEM
-398 ETAMKLMGAKNLG
+398 ETAMKLLGAKDLG
-411 ELSPDFVNIRA
+411 ELNPDFVNIRN

>member
-1 LVRHSKTCIQIE
+1 
-13 NLAMKRQLPRWKNV
+13 MKRQLPRWKNI

-34 LPKLPLQDKKLKKV
+34 FPKFKNNDRRLNSAINISDLR
-48 VNMAEMRSLAKKRV
+48 ALAKSRV

-75 DELAYARSQEIYSKV
+75 DEIAYARSQEIYSRI
-90 EFKARVLRDVSK
+90 EFKAKVLRDVSK
-102 IDLNAEILDAKTS
+102 IDLSAEILGKTS
-115 LPIIFAPTGY
+115 ALPIIFAPTGY

-130 YKGEVMVAKVC
+130 YKGEVMVAKIC

-160 IGEQVSGVRRWFQ
+160 IGAQVPDVRRWFQ
-173 LYLWRDRDQSL
+173 LYLWRDREQSL
-184 KFIEEAKEAGFEGL
+184 KFIEEAKLAGFEGL

-217 LTVPPKIGL
+217 LTVPPKIGF
-226 KTFFDMA
+226 KTFFDMT
-233 LKPKWWFNLLTTAP
+233 LKPRWWFNLLTTAP

-278 WLRSVWQGKL
+278 WLRSVWQGRL
-288 IIKGIQTVEDASELA
+288 IIKGIQTVADASELA
-303 KIGIDAIVL
+303 KIGVDAIVL

-332 VRAAIGAK
+332 VRAAIGVK

-349 GAVMSGADVIAAIA
+349 GAIMSGADVLAAIA

-373 AYLYGAMAAGEGGV
+373 AYLYGAMAAGESGV
-387 KKVVELFRFEM
+387 RKVVELFRFEM
-398 ETAMKLMGAKNLG
+398 ETAMKLMGVKNLS
-411 ELSPDFVNIRA
+411 ELNSDFINIRS

>member
-1 LVRHSKTCIQIE
+1 
-13 NLAMKRQLPRWKNV
+13 MKRQFPRWKNI

-34 LPKLPLQDKKLKKV
+34 LPKDPLADRKLKKV
-48 VNMAEMRSLAKKRV
+48 VNLAELRLLSKKRV

-75 DELAYARSQEIYSKV
+75 DELAYARSQEIYSRV
-90 EFKARVLRDVSK
+90 EFKAKVLRDVSK
-102 IDLNAEILDAKTS
+102 IDLTANIVGQISA

-130 YKGEVMVAKVC
+130 YQGEVMVAKVC
-141 QENNLIYNL
+141 EENNLVYNL

-160 IGEQVSGVRRWFQ
+160 IGNQVPNVRRWFK
-173 LYLWRDRDQSL
+173 LYLWRDRSQSL
-184 KFIEEAKEAGFEGL
+184 KFIEEAQIAGFEGL

-278 WLRSVWQGKL
+278 WLRSVWKGKL
-288 IIKGIQTVEDASELA
+288 IIKGIQTVSDAVEL
-303 KIGIDAIVL
+303 KNIGVDAIVL

-321 RSVVPLELLPS
+321 RSVVPLELLPQ
-332 VRAAIGAK
+332 VRSAFGAK
-340 GSGPQIYID
+340 GNGPQIFID
-349 GAVMSGADVIAAIA
+349 GAIMSGADVLAAIA

-373 AYLYGAMAAGEGGV
+373 AYLYGAMAAGKKGV
-387 KKVVELFRFEM
+387 EKVVEMLRFEM
-398 ETAMKLMGAKNLG
+398 ETAMKLLGAKDLS
-411 ELSPDFVNIRA
+411 ELNPDFVNIRH

>member
-1 LVRHSKTCIQIE
+1 
-13 NLAMKRQLPRWKNV
+13 MKRQLPRWKSI
-27 KPLLGWS
+27 KPLLGWG
-34 LPKLPLQDKKLKKV
+34 LPKSPFRDRKLNSV
-48 VNMAEMRSLAKKRV
+48 VNLAELRLLAKKRV

-75 DELAYARSQEIYSKV
+75 DELAYARSQEIYSRV
-90 EFKARVLRDVSK
+90 EFKARVLRDVSVINLK
-102 IDLNAEILDAKTS
+102 TKILDKESS
-115 LPIIFAPTGY
+115 LPLIFAPTGY

-130 YKGEVMVAKVC
+130 YQGEVMVAKVC
-141 QENNLIYNL
+141 DENNLIYNL

-160 IGEQVSGVRRWFQ
+160 IGEQVPNVRRWFQ

-184 KFIEEAKEAGFEGL
+184 KFIEEAKAAGFEGL

-207 GIKWRDMRNG
+207 GIKWRDIRNG

-288 IIKGIQTVEDASELA
+288 IIKGIQTVSDAQELA
-303 KIGIDAIVL
+303 KIGVDAIVL

-321 RSVVPLELLPS
+321 RSVVPLELLPA
-332 VRAAIGAK
+332 VRTAIGPK
-340 GSGPQIYID
+340 GSSPEIYID
-349 GAVMSGADVIAAIA
+349 GAIMSGADCLAAVA

-373 AYLYGAMAAGEGGV
+373 AYLYGAMAAGKNGV
-387 KKVVELFRFEM
+387 EKVVEILRFEM
-398 ETAMKLMGAKNLG
+398 ETALKLMGAKNLA
-411 ELSPDFVNIRA
+411 ELSPDFINIRS